1 MNQNS
6 HTYDIDDWEII
17 NDSSFM
23 SSENNI
29 SNLELNKFIESL
41 HIENIYNENWYD
53 ILNQNLS
60 NLTINNNNKLST
72 SNITL
77 NTTSNIILN
86 TTSNITSNTT
96 QNIESNN
103 ISNTTSNYIY
113 NDECKLYIW
122 DEKNVKEI
130 IKEAK
135 ISWNNKL
142 KNKKYKKRNY
152 KRKTS

>member
-72 SNITL
+72 SNIT
-77 NTTSNIILN
+77 
-86 TTSNITSNTT
+86 SNTT

-142 KNKKYKKRNY
+142 KNKKYKKRNN

>member
-17 NDSSFM
+17 SDSSFL
-23 SSENNI
+23 SSENNK

-53 ILNQNLS
+53 TLNQNLS
-60 NLTINNNNKLST
+60 NLNIN
-72 SNITL
+72 
-77 NTTSNIILN
+77 
-86 TTSNITSNTT
+86 
-96 QNIESNN
+96 NN
-103 ISNTTSNYIY
+103 ISNTKLNIILNNRQDSTSNYTY
-113 NDECKLYIW
+113 HDECKLYIW

-130 IKEAK
+130 IKDAK

-152 KRKTS
+152 KRKMS